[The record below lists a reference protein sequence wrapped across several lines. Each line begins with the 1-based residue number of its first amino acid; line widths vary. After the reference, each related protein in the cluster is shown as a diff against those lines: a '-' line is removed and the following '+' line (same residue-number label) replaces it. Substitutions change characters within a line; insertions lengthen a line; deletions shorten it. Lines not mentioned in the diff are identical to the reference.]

1 MGTFWQSLRYT
12 LRVLAKSPLFTIVAI
27 LSLALGIGANTAIF
41 TLINALLLRNLPVH
55 QPERLVQLVAIRP
68 DGKVPF
74 SYPMFREVERAQRVF
89 TGLIG
94 WGAAGMLNVEVNG
107 VLARN
112 HLMTVTGNCYSEL
125 GITPLLGRLLVPE
138 DSDPRSGTSS
148 QVAVLGYEFWR
159 SRFGGASDV
168 VGKQIR
174 VEGHPFTIIGV
185 TRKWFSGMTTGEP
198 PDITIP
204 SLPIPSS
211 LKGMNSLSK
220 AVLYFGSLQPAA
232 SRMASRSSRLARNSN
247 LSGRKSSSPRP
258 LRKLPGLAARGFS
271 RWAWKSHRPQRVS
284 QAACVRNLRDRST
297 FS

>member
-12 LRVLAKSPLFTIVAI
+12 LRVLAKSPIFTIVAI

-174 VEGHPFTIIGV
+174 VEGHP
-185 TRKWFSGMTTGEP
+185 
-198 PDITIP
+198 
-204 SLPIPSS
+204 
-211 LKGMNSLSK
+211 
-220 AVLYFGSLQPAA
+220 
-232 SRMASRSSRLARNSN
+232 SRSSASLE
-247 LSGRKSSSPRP
+247 SGFRE
-258 LRKLPGLAARGFS
+258 
-271 RWAWKSHRPQRVS
+271 
-284 QAACVRNLRDRST
+284 
-297 FS
+297 